1 LKKEGQLVADTKQKA
16 NILNEQF
23 KSVFTTESI
32 DNIPNKGVNPHPVIP
47 SLIITTPGI
56 QKLLNNIN
64 PHKASGP
71 DNISGRIL
79 KDLQNFT
86 APILTIIFQKSLQ
99 TVCIPSDWKHANVA
113 PVYKKGEK
121 YNAVNYR
128 PISLT
133 CISGKIME
141 HVIIKH
147 ILSLLYDLQHG
158 FRHSRSCETQLLSFV
173 QELAANSDKNIQT
186 DLIIMDFAKAFDK
199 VPHQRLL

>member
-32 DNIPNKGVNPHPVIP
+32 DNIPNKGVSPHPVIP
-47 SLIITTPGI
+47 SLTITTPAI

-99 TVCIPSDWKHANVA
+99 TGCVPSD
-113 PVYKKGEK
+113 
-121 YNAVNYR
+121 
-128 PISLT
+128 
-133 CISGKIME
+133 
-141 HVIIKH
+141 
-147 ILSLLYDLQHG
+147 
-158 FRHSRSCETQLLSFV
+158 
-173 QELAANSDKNIQT
+173 
-186 DLIIMDFAKAFDK
+186 
-199 VPHQRLL
+199 